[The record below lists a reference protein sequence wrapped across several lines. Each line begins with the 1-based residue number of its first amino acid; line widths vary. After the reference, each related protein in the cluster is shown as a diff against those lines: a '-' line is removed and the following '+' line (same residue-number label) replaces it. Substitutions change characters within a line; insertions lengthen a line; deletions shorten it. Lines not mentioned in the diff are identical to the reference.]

1 MKKIFTLIALM
12 ACGIAAMAQGLASTP
27 FTAELRDAEG
37 NLMRGT
43 YVGFKYRIDSGDVAD
58 AVIERS
64 GYAETDDNGVLT
76 LNLGVDGNATSNNT
90 LANLSEFPFEKV
102 TSSSKNVSLFMSI
115 DPQGGTDYT
124 IFGSSSLSVAVP
136 FAEYSKKAENT
147 NSFGN
152 ISLASVN
159 VSIENTAGV
168 SCAVSF
174 AGNNL
179 SSGSATAKVPAYMPM
194 FLTVQLGSYDN
205 VYYEV
210 LINGKNFDNLAGT
223 YLRADKNIQRTF
235 KSDDKSKQYYEYYS
249 VRDNFDGIL
258 SGTYN
263 PDTQTKGYGLFN
275 SDPNTN
281 GSDIIPTDS
290 KGIEVNFFEYENP
303 IFVDSKDN
311 KKSIWS
317 QGTDEFLGY
326 ESPFYHAST
335 VYSSSMLH
343 DASRLF
349 VKIPVPTLHIDYS
362 VKQTYKVG
370 RHDIDLN
377 ADMINQIVGP
387 FSTSKVNTIVIK
399 VKKGTPRQEVY

>member
-12 ACGIAAMAQGLASTP
+12 TCGIAAMAQGLASTP

-43 YVGFKYRIDSGDVAD
+43 YVGFKYRIDSRDVAD

-102 TSSSKNVSLFMSI
+102 TSSSKNVSLFMYI

-223 YLRADKNIQRTF
+223 YLRADKHIQRTF
-235 KSDDKSKQYYEYYS
+235 KSDDKPKQHYEYYS
-249 VRDNFDGIL
+249 VRDNFDGI
-258 SGTYN
+258 
-263 PDTQTKGYGLFN
+263 
-275 SDPNTN
+275 
-281 GSDIIPTDS
+281 
-290 KGIEVNFFEYENP
+290 FF
-303 IFVDSKDN
+303 
-311 KKSIWS
+311 
-317 QGTDEFLGY
+317 G
-326 ESPFYHAST
+326 
-335 VYSSSMLH
+335 
-343 DASRLF
+343 
-349 VKIPVPTLHIDYS
+349 HIQS
-362 VKQTYKVG
+362 
-370 RHDIDLN
+370 
-377 ADMINQIVGP
+377 
-387 FSTSKVNTIVIK
+387 
-399 VKKGTPRQEVY
+399 